1 MKFPATRAHGFTL
14 IELIVVILVIATLAA
29 LLVPA
34 AQRTLDRAKSAQ
46 AKNDVTQI
54 VTAVNAYYTEY
65 GKYPLAA
72 GITTDAAA
80 IFATDNSA
88 VMNALRGGVNGD
100 TLNTR
105 KIVFLSPRQ
114 IGSGTKGGVADTPAS
129 GNPGIYYDVW
139 GKKPNPALTGS
150 GVYHIAIDG
159 DYDNQITTN
168 PYGANNGAGPLAL
181 RQGVI
186 AWSLGKDGG
195 PGKVTSSNPTG
206 NNIFTGSD
214 DIISWQ

>member
-1 MKFPATRAHGFTL
+1 MKFPANRAHGFNL
-14 IELIVVILVIATLAA
+14 IELTVVILVIATLAA

-34 AQRTLDRAKSAQ
+34 ASRTLDRAKSAQ

-54 VTAVNAYYTEY
+54 VTAVNAFYTEY

-80 IFATDNSA
+80 TFATDNSP
-88 VMNALRGGVNGD
+88 VINALRAVAPD

-114 IGSGTKGGVADTPAS
+114 IGSGTKGGVADTPVS
-129 GNPGIYYDVW
+129 GAAGIYYDVW
-139 GKKPNPALTGS
+139 GKNSNAALTGS

-159 DYDNQITTN
+159 DYNNQITTN
-168 PYGANNGAGPLAL
+168 PYGATGGAGPQPLN
-181 RQGVI
+181 QGVI
-186 AWSLGKDGG
+186 VWSLGKDGG
-195 PGKVTSSNPTG
+195 LGKVTSGSPTG

-214 DIISWQ
+214 DVISWQ

>member
-1 MKFPATRAHGFTL
+1 MKFRPAKAHGFTL
-14 IELIVVILVIATLAA
+14 VELVVVILIIGTLAA

-34 AQRTLDRAKSAQ
+34 ASRTLDRAKSAQ

-54 VTAVNAYYTEY
+54 VTAVNAFYTEY

-72 GITTDAAA
+72 GITTDATAT
-80 IFATDNSA
+80 FPTDNSA
-88 VMNALRGGVNGD
+88 VMNAVRGGVNGD

-114 IGSGTKGGVADTPAS
+114 IASGTKGGVADT
-129 GNPGIYYDVW
+129 GIYYDVW
-139 GKKPNPALTGS
+139 GKNPNAALTGS

-168 PYGANNGAGPLAL
+168 PYGATGGAGPQPLS
-181 RQGVI
+181 QGVI
-186 AWSLGKDGG
+186 VWSLGKDGG
-195 PGKVTSSNPTG
+195 PGKVTSGNPTG

>member
-105 KIVFLSPRQ
+105 KIVFLSPPQ
-114 IGSGTKGGVADTPAS
+114 IGSGTRGGVADT
-129 GNPGIYYDVW
+129 GIYYDVW
-139 GKKPNPALTGS
+139 GKKLNPALTGS
-150 GVYHIAIDG
+150 GVYHTAIDG
-159 DYDNQITTN
+159 DCHNQIATN
-168 PYGANNGAGPLAL
+168 P
-181 RQGVI
+181 
-186 AWSLGKDGG
+186 
-195 PGKVTSSNPTG
+195 
-206 NNIFTGSD
+206 
-214 DIISWQ
+214 

>member
-1 MKFPATRAHGFTL
+1 MRLPARSDGFTL
-14 IELIVVILVIATLAA
+14 IELVVVILIIATLAA

-34 AQRTLDRAKSAQ
+34 ASRTIDRAKNAQ

-65 GKYPLAA
+65 GKYPTTQ
-72 GITTDAAA
+72 TTDANA
-80 IFATDNSA
+80 IFTTDNSA
-88 VMNALRGGVNGD
+88 VINALRAANGD

-114 IGSGTKGGVADTPAS
+114 IVNGTKGGVADTPSS
-129 GNPGIYYDVW
+129 GNAGIYYDPW
-139 GKKPNPALTGS
+139 GKSSNAALTGS
-150 GVYHIAIDG
+150 GVYHIAIDAN
-159 DYDNQITTN
+159 YDNQIDTN
-168 PYGANNGAGPLAL
+168 PYGNNNGAGPQPLQ
-181 RQGVI
+181 QGVI
-186 AWSLGKDGG
+186 VWSLGKDGG
-195 PGKVTSSNPTG
+195 LGKVSASNPTG

>member
-1 MKFPATRAHGFTL
+1 MKSPAPKAHGFTL
-14 IELIVVILVIATLAA
+14 IELVVVMLIITALAA

-54 VTAVNAYYTEY
+54 VTAVNAFYTEY
-65 GKYPLAA
+65 GKYPLTAAQNTDVLATFRTNNSDVINTLRAVAA
-72 GITTDAAA
+72 GANIADA
-80 IFATDNSA
+80 
-88 VMNALRGGVNGD
+88 
-100 TLNTR
+100 LNPR

-114 IGSGTKGGVADTPAS
+114 VSDTKPVGGVAPTS
-129 GNPGIYYDVW
+129 GIYYDPW
-139 GKKPNPALTGS
+139 GPKTGIAEA
-150 GVYHIAIDG
+150 GVYHIAIDA

-168 PYGANNGAGPLAL
+168 PYGNNNGAGPQPL

-186 AWSLGKDGG
+186 AWSLGKDGQL
-195 PGKVTSSNPTG
+195 GKVVGGQTV
-206 NNIFTGSD
+206 FTGSD

>member
-1 MKFPATRAHGFTL
+1 MKFPATRGHGFTL
-14 IELIVVILVIATLAA
+14 IEMIVVILVIGTLAA

-54 VTAVNAYYTEY
+54 A
-65 GKYPLAA
+65 
-72 GITTDAAA
+72 
-80 IFATDNSA
+80 
-88 VMNALRGGVNGD
+88 
-100 TLNTR
+100 
-105 KIVFLSPRQ
+105 
-114 IGSGTKGGVADTPAS
+114 
-129 GNPGIYYDVW
+129 
-139 GKKPNPALTGS
+139 
-150 GVYHIAIDG
+150 
-159 DYDNQITTN
+159 TN

-195 PGKVTSSNPTG
+195 LGKVTSSNPTG